1 MDMQT
6 KRVTVNGLRGADAAT
21 LRVLTQDVIQL
32 PLNQI
37 ETSTL
42 CDLFALSEVEEGM
55 PSDLGRDLQAFR
67 ERRIR
72 ELNDVPDGEALI
84 GFVESL
90 AAMAADQV
98 PGSLREAVASLAAER
113 EQSTDALETL
123 ASHLSSADPAAVVVK
138 VSVAEAPS
146 QAEAAA
152 AKRGPAKK
160 PAAKRKTS
168 KTAKDPARAE
178 WIEEYAV
185 LRLKN
190 YETGLKEAILV
201 GGTRHKAPWSD
212 VTDREVRSVLRRM
225 AREGKLRLTAG
236 RWVIER

>member
-6 KRVTVNGLRGADAAT
+6 RRVTVSGLRGADVAT

-42 CDLFALSEVEEGM
+42 CDLFALSEIEDGM
-55 PSDLGRDLQAFR
+55 PVDLAKELHSFR

-72 ELNDVPDGEALI
+72 ELNDIPDGEALSA
-84 GFVESL
+84 FAQSL
-90 AAMAADQV
+90 EALQAAHV
-98 PGSLREAVASLAAER
+98 PGTLRDAVAALLPDRSHSVE
-113 EQSTDALETL
+113 ALEAL
-123 ASHLSSADPAAVVVK
+123 ASHLTSAEPEAVVVK
-138 VSVAEAPS
+138 APAVEAPS
-146 QAEAAA
+146 QAAKAAEERA
-152 AKRGPAKK
+152 PAKK
-160 PAAKRKTS
+160 KPARRTTS

-178 WIEEYAV
+178 WIQAYAIE
-185 LRLKN
+185 RLSQ

-212 VTDREVRSVLRRM
+212 VTDREVRSVLRRL